1 MDIVK
6 LITISTTVMV
16 ISIIPV
22 ANISNTTKQ
31 TNKATI
37 ILIIYTAKPSLAKR
51 QTINLKLSH
60 LAIDNHSQNTT

>member
-31 TNKATI
+31 TNKATNI
-37 ILIIYTAKPSLAKR
+37 AVKAS
-51 QTINLKLSH
+51 LKL
-60 LAIDNHSQNTT
+60 LYCKV